1 MKKTAL
7 LTLGALMMSSAAV
20 MAAPINQMAANETAI
35 GVGTNESYIEHKV
48 TNKMTVGY
56 QYADRAKMRLDYE
69 DFQRAPKDEMG
80 DGEAS
85 ELDSVVRFEM
95 ETGNREKAL
104 KAAEE
109 IFRRRLRTEE
119 VPCKTYYIL
128 LSDALA
134 SGDTEKAAEYA
145 EPLRRLCDGQRFQLE
160 PIGMMLCYDALTDPE
175 RGLRFWKKNLPLRE
189 GSRNPFLCFW
199 FDRGAASGG
208 VGQMPLISQY
218 TLFQRIRIGS
228 HLKHIDV
235 VIGLEKDYR
244 EVLEIS
250 YRIVIILAQVR
261 DDPDLLPSV
270 GADIGHRIC
279 RVVGDV
285 NRVNR
290 QVPYR
295 EIHIPLHHVKE
306 AVVDFPQG
314 RVPPDGPDG
323 AGGPVDGK
331 AVAAGHDPE
340 AGHVV
345 RVLMGDED
353 AREFFGF

>member
-1 MKKTAL
+1 MQNYNPDALRDSYRSLQSGEPRMRAIREAITAAEQAHDDPAAL
-7 LTLGALMMSSAAV
+7 LFHADLIRESVFSGDRLQALVDFPQYLSITERDPELAKENLWDTLWMFKWIVEAATEFYQIDKIQILRWFSEFRRMLTV
-20 MAAPINQMAANETAI
+20 NGYSLRTWYEKRAI
-35 GVGTNESYIEHKV
+35 F
-48 TNKMTVGY
+48 Y

-134 SGDTEKAAEYA
+134 SGDMEKAAEYA

-199 FDRGAASGG
+199 FDRGAA
-208 VGQMPLISQY
+208 MLL
-218 TLFQRIRIGS
+218 TAAARA
-228 HLKHIDV
+228 
-235 VIGLEKDYR
+235 GLSCGELTP
-244 EVLEIS
+244 EQ
-250 YRIVIILAQVR
+250 LAAEAER
-261 DDPDLLPSV
+261 CRANAADL
-270 GADIGHRIC
+270 
-279 RVVGDV
+279 
-285 NRVNR
+285 
-290 QVPYR
+290 
-295 EIHIPLHHVKE
+295 
-306 AVVDFPQG
+306 
-314 RVPPDGPDG
+314 
-323 AGGPVDGK
+323 
-331 AVAAGHDPE
+331 AAKF
-340 AGHVV
+340 
-345 RVLMGDED
+345 D
-353 AREFFGF
+353 ARNGSGYFSRHLPPAE